1 MNYSNLMNQLF
12 RSYNEVDDGN
22 HLDQFRR
29 MIHNKNSKD
38 NNNKIEKDDENP
50 LNKFKKLNT
59 RKKE

>member
-1 MNYSNLMNQLF
+1 MNYSNLMNKLF

-38 NNNKIEKDDENP
+38 NNKIEKEMKI
-50 LNKFKKLNT
+50 L
-59 RKKE
+59 